1 MTLWREGI
9 ARKDIAVHTGFPV
22 RTVQRVI
29 LANRDLPESSIPIRK
44 KVLEG
49 PKRLPSPLTGF

>member
-1 MTLWREGI
+1 MTLRREGI
-9 ARKDIAVHTGFPV
+9 ARKEIAVHTGFPV

-49 PKRLPSPLTGF
+49 LKDFQVH